1 MTEQPL
7 IVQELPQIEYHQPLS
22 SPYVLP
28 MVTVNIGDKS
38 YGIPGQY
45 LRKCPQLDRDWSSD
59 PNLTLT
65 DVHEDAG
72 HTFANFLYTGTY
84 ETTRSTLDQGT
95 SGVAT
100 EFRRSVLV
108 YQASRTYG
116 LPILEALARKYLEYF
131 GESIPI
137 LDIIIAARE
146 VFPELPDDE
155 TWLPSYIKRRLQ
167 QWLGTGGLKFN
178 VKEIS
183 SCIAGEERFGFIIMN
198 MMLDILA
205 ARLQRLDDEFNEKGQ
220 HHGTQN
226 NEGIGLGD
234 VQVLAIEEDIVHEER
249 VPLPNDYSAPEEPVP
264 LPDNYAA
271 PEEPFPASDDY
282 AAPEE
287 PVSISDEC
295 PAPEEPVP
303 ASEDYPEDYPAPEEP
318 VSVPDDYAAPEEPV
332 PASDDYPTPEEPLLV
347 QPVYAAESHHGRVSL
362 ADVSLYE
369 NWKSLSPKK
378 RKKRIQILARRGLP
392 VPDKDGIITVLVG

>member
-1 MTEQPL
+1 MTEQPI
-7 IVQELPQIEYHQPLS
+7 IVQELPEIEYHQPLS

-84 ETTRSTLDQGT
+84 ETTRSTLDHGT
-95 SGVAT
+95 SRVAT

-116 LPILEALARKYLEYF
+116 LPILEALARRYLEYF

-146 VFPELPDDE
+146 VFPKLPDDE
-155 TWLPSYIKRRLQ
+155 TWFPSYIKRRLQ
-167 QWLGTGGLKFN
+167 QSLGTGGLKFI
-178 VKEIS
+178 VKELS
-183 SCIAGEERFGFIIMN
+183 SCIAGEERFGFIIMK

-205 ARLQRLDDEFNEKGQ
+205 ARLQRLDDEFNEKGK

-234 VQVLAIEEDIVHEER
+234 VQVPAIVHEER
-249 VPLPNDYSAPEEPVP
+249 VPLPNDYSAPEEPV
-264 LPDNYAA
+264 
-271 PEEPFPASDDY
+271 
-282 AAPEE
+282 
-287 PVSISDEC
+287 
-295 PAPEEPVP
+295 
-303 ASEDYPEDYPAPEEP
+303 
-318 VSVPDDYAAPEEPV
+318 SVCDAYAAPEEPV
-332 PASDDYPTPEEPLLV
+332 PASEVYRAPEEPVPVPEKLIPVPDNYAAPEEPVSLPDDYPTPEEP
-347 QPVYAAESHHGRVSL
+347 PVYAAESHHGRVSL

-378 RKKRIQILARRGLP
+378 RKKRIQILAKKGLP
-392 VPDKDGIITVLVG
+392 VPNKDGIITVLVG

>member
-1 MTEQPL
+1 
-7 IVQELPQIEYHQPLS
+7 
-22 SPYVLP
+22 
-28 MVTVNIGDKS
+28 MVTVKIGDKS
-38 YGIPGQY
+38 YGIPGEY

-95 SGVAT
+95 SRVAI

-137 LDIIIAARE
+137 SDIIIAARQ
-146 VFPELPDDE
+146 VFPRLPDDE

-167 QWLGTGGLKFN
+167 QCLGTGGLKFN
-178 VKEIS
+178 VKELSNCIS
-183 SCIAGEERFGFIIMN
+183 GEERFGFIIMK
-198 MMLDILA
+198 MMLEILA
-205 ARLQRLDDEFNEKGQ
+205 ARLQRLDDKVNEKGQ
-220 HHGTQN
+220 HHGTLN
-226 NEGIGLGD
+226 IHRNGLGD
-234 VQVLAIEEDIVHEER
+234 VQVPAVEEDIVQEER
-249 VPLPNDYSAPEEPVP
+249 VPLPNDHAAPAEPVP

-271 PEEPFPASDDY
+271 PEEPVSVPDDY

-287 PVSISDEC
+287 PV
-295 PAPEEPVP
+295 P
-303 ASEDYPEDYPAPEEP
+303 ASDDYPAPEEP

-332 PASDDYPTPEEPLLV
+332 PASDDYPASEEPLLV
-347 QPVYAAESHHGRVSL
+347 QPVCDAESHHGRVSL